1 MNIVNKYFTIDVSCR
16 DPIYQDRCYNIRIVS
31 TNRLNYLHIEL
42 HPLVYSIGGHIALI
56 DGFLQIE
63 LRCWLVIF
71 INIRLFKD
79 KLNER

>member
-16 DPIYQDRCYNIRIVS
+16 DPIYRDRCYNARIVS

-63 LRCWLVIF
+63 IRCWLVIF

-79 KLNER
+79 KTNER